1 MLLKIREKAQG
12 VFAWII
18 LLLICIPFAL
28 WGIQNYLDVGK
39 ETPVV
44 TVGDKD
50 FFQRDVN
57 RAYAEYSQKLA
68 GMGVDEQTLK
78 QQALNKLIR
87 DEVLLQYVQ
96 DQGLVVTDDAVR
108 SFISSLQYFQ
118 VEGRFDKKQYRA
130 LLAAQNMSSAEF
142 EHRIRNALIM
152 EQFQHSILDSSFAT
166 AYDVDRFLK
175 IQNQQRD
182 FEYVTIP
189 LPKVTETPS
198 DEEVQAY
205 YQQHQK
211 DYQTPE
217 MVAIEYIELSLPE
230 LAAKVQAT
238 DQELQAFYEEH
249 QDLYR
254 TEERRK
260 ISHILFAAGKEG
272 DEAALARAQKA
283 RERAE
288 TEDFTALAKELSD
301 DKFSAKQ
308 GGDLGLFSVGTM
320 EPAFEEAASKLKE
333 GEISE
338 PVKSAYGYHLIKV
351 TELVP
356 ATTKPLSEVR
366 EEVKKAF
373 QKSSA
378 ENTFYELSEIL
389 TEVSFEQPDNL
400 LAASDA
406 TGIPVKKN
414 ELFARDS
421 KQGIAAEDAI
431 REAAFSE
438 EVLQGND
445 SEPIELGTDRL
456 VVLRV
461 VEHQPAATRPLQEV
475 RASVIAALQ
484 RSKARQQAEELAE
497 RIKRQ
502 LLAGESLQKLAD
514 AQGLELQK
522 RTAVTR
528 DKGDLPWQLRQ
539 AVFKAA
545 KPVAGKPT
553 VFIVDYSDGQKAV
566 VSLLKVTAGSVDLQD
581 AKQRQNIEA
590 NIAKVQGQ
598 AVFNAVI
605 KDLQAKADVTI
616 NMEK

>member
-18 LLLICIPFAL
+18 LILICVPFAL

-57 RAYAEYSQKLA
+57 RAYAQYSQKLA
-68 GMGVDEQTLK
+68 GMGIDEQTLK
-78 QQALNKLIR
+78 KQALNKLVN

-118 VEGRFDKKQYRA
+118 TNGKFDKKQYRA
-130 LLAAQNMSSAEF
+130 LLASQNMSSGEF
-142 EHRIRNALIM
+142 QHRIRNALIM

-166 AYDVDRFLK
+166 AYDVEQFLK

-182 FEYVTIP
+182 FEFVTIAP
-189 LPKVTETPS
+189 PELKETPS
-198 DEEVQAY
+198 DQEVQEY
-205 YQQHQK
+205 YQQHQ
-211 DYQTPE
+211 DAYQTPE
-217 MVAIEYIELSLPE
+217 MVSIEYIDLSLPE
-230 LAAKVQAT
+230 LAEKVQAT
-238 DQELQAFYEEH
+238 EEQLKAFYEEH
-249 QDLYR
+249 KDLYR

-272 DEAALARAQKA
+272 DQAALARAKKA
-283 RERAE
+283 RERAK
-288 TEDFTALAKELSD
+288 TEDFAKLAKELSD

-308 GGDLGLFSVGTM
+308 GGDLGLFTVGTM
-320 EPAFEEAASKLKE
+320 EPAFEEVASKLKQ

-356 ATTKPLSEVR
+356 ATTKPFSAVR
-366 EEVKKAF
+366 EELKKAY
-373 QKSSA
+373 QKSRA
-378 ENTFYELSEIL
+378 ENTFYELGETL

-400 LAASDA
+400 LAAADA
-406 TGIPVKKN
+406 TGVPIKKS
-414 ELFARDS
+414 ELFSRNS
-421 KQGIAAEDAI
+421 KQGIAAEQAI
-431 REAAFSE
+431 REAAFSDD
-438 EVLQGND
+438 VLQGNN

-456 VVLRV
+456 VVLRILD
-461 VEHQPAATRPLQEV
+461 HRPATTRPLEEV
-475 RASVIAALQ
+475 RGEVIAALQ
-484 RSKARQQAEELAE
+484 RSKAEQQAQELASN
-497 RIKRQ
+497 IKRQ
-502 LLAGESLQKLAD
+502 LLAGESLQKLAETH
-514 AQGLELQK
+514 GLAVQK
-522 RTAVTR
+522 RTGVTR
-528 DKGDLPWQLRQ
+528 DKADMPWQLRQ

-553 VFIVDYSDGQKAV
+553 VFIVDYPDGQKAV
-566 VSLLKVTAGSVDLQD
+566 VSLVKVTAGSVDLPD
-581 AKQRQNIEA
+581 AKQRENIEA
-590 NIAKVQGQ
+590 NIARALGQ
-598 AVFNAVI
+598 AVFNALI
-605 KDLQAKADVTI
+605 KDLQARADITLNI
-616 NMEK
+616 EK